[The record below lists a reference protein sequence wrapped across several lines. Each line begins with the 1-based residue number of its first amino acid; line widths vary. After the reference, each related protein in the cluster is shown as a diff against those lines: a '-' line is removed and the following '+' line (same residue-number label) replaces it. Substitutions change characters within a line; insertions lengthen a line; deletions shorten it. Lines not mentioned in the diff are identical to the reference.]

1 MADVVSPAV
10 RSRMM
15 AGIRSKNTRP
25 ELLIRRGL
33 FALCYRY
40 RLHVASLP
48 GKPDLVFPGRRA
60 VIFVHGCF
68 WHRHGC
74 ALFKWPSTNVSFWRT
89 KILRNRLVD
98 RRAFRKLKR
107 AEWRVLTIWEC
118 ALRGAGRTEI
128 DRVIGATA
136 RWLDSDSSSSEIR
149 GRRARQRR
157 R

>member
-1 MADVVSPAV
+1 VADIVSRAV

-33 FALCYRY
+33 FALGCRY
-40 RLHVASLP
+40 RLHVAYLP

-60 VIFVHGCF
+60 VILVHGCF
-68 WHRHGC
+68 WHRHDC
-74 ALFKWPSTNVSFWRT
+74 TLFKWPSTNVAFWRT

-98 RRAFRKLKR
+98 RRVFRQLKR

-118 ALRGAGRTEI
+118 ALKGAGRTEI

-136 RWLDSDSSSSEIR
+136 RWLDSDSDSSEIR
-149 GRRARQRR
+149 GRRARRR
-157 R
+157 RR

>member
-1 MADVVSPAV
+1 MADVVSRAV

-25 ELLIRRGL
+25 ELLIRREL
-33 FALCYRY
+33 FARGYRY

-48 GKPDLVFPGRRA
+48 GKPDLVFPKHHA

-74 ALFKWPSTNVSFWRT
+74 FLFKWPSTNAAFWRA
-89 KILRNRLVD
+89 KILRNRFVD
-98 RRAFRKLKR
+98 RRVFAELRQ

-118 ALRGAGRTEI
+118 SLKGVSRKDI
-128 DRVIGATA
+128 DRVVKAAA
-136 RWLDSDSSSSEIR
+136 RWLDSHSAALEIR
-149 GRRARQRR
+149 SRRVGT
-157 R
+157 